1 MADWTRRFDAAY
13 RFMRVS
19 RVTGYETE
27 RLAGFER
34 GGTIERNLDTEAKE
48 SGSVGYVGA
57 LDLGPDLLRVWLDA
71 TFPDGSTKNVPLGTF
86 LASTTSRDYDG
97 MASTSTVTL
106 AGRLGELSAT
116 QFAHPFYLPAGTN
129 LVAYATRIAES
140 CGLSVEADSS
150 DYVSTEPLYYGI
162 QSGDQQASS
171 QSQTKLAVIN
181 DLLDRAGFDSA
192 RTDPYGTVLM
202 RRSQGVADRAP
213 SWDFVEGRNA
223 RFLRDVTDERDT
235 TGVANVVYAVYTGA
249 ATEGGEQVTTIGVAT
264 DDDPASPWSTASL
277 GREIVARYDY
287 QEYATQTQ
295 ADAKAAEMLASTRS
309 VLRKVT
315 LSHVYAPATIGD
327 AVRVD
332 YRSAGITETLS
343 VRTQRITLGD
353 GCLTETEVRSY
364 VRVA

>member
-19 RVTGYETE
+19 RATGYETE

-48 SGSVGYVGA
+48 SGSVGHVGA
-57 LDLGPDLLRVWLDA
+57 LDLGPDLVRVWLDA
-71 TFPDGSTKNVPLGTF
+71 TFPDGSTESVALGTF
-86 LASTTSRDYDG
+86 LASTTSRAYDG

-116 QFAHPFYLPAGTN
+116 QFAQPFYLPSGTD
-129 LVAYATRIAES
+129 LVAYAKQIAES
-140 CGLSVEADSS
+140 CGLAVDADSS
-150 DYVSTEPLYYGI
+150 DYLSTEALYYGI
-162 QSGDQQASS
+162 QSGDQKASS
-171 QSQTKLAVIN
+171 DSQTKLAVIN

-202 RRSQGVADRAP
+202 RRSRGVADRAP
-213 SWDFVEGRNA
+213 SWEFAEGLNA

-235 TGVANVVYAVYTGA
+235 TGVANVVYAVFTGA
-249 ATEGGEQVTTIGVAT
+249 AEEGGEQVTTIGVAT

-287 QEYATQTQ
+287 SEYATQTA
-295 ADAKAAEMLASTRS
+295 ADAKASEMLASARS

-315 LSHVYAPATIGD
+315 LSHVHAPVAIGD
-327 AVRVD
+327 AVGVD
-332 YRSAGITETLS
+332 YRSAGIASTMS

-353 GCLTETEVRSY
+353 GCLTETEARAY
-364 VRVA
+364 ERV

>member
-19 RVTGYETE
+19 RATGYETE

-34 GGTIERNLDTEAKE
+34 GGTIERNLDTETKE
-48 SGSVGYVGA
+48 SGSVGHVGA
-57 LDLGPDLLRVWLDA
+57 LDLGADLVRVWLDA
-71 TFPDGSTKNVPLGTF
+71 TFPDGSTESVALGTF
-86 LASTTSRDYDG
+86 LASTTSRAYDG
-97 MASTSTVTL
+97 MASTVDVKL
-106 AGRLGELSAT
+106 AGRLSELSAT
-116 QFAHPFYLPAGTN
+116 QFAQPFCLPSGTN
-129 LVAYATRIAES
+129 LVSYAAQIARS
-140 CGLSVEADSS
+140 CGLAVDADPS
-150 DYVSTEPLYYGI
+150 DHVSTEPLYYGI
-162 QSGDQQASS
+162 QSGEQEASS

-202 RRSQGVADRAP
+202 RRTQGVAERAP
-213 SWDFVEGRNA
+213 TWEFVEGKNA

-249 ATEGGEQVTTIGVAT
+249 AEDGGEQVTTIGTAT

-287 QEYATQTQ
+287 SEHATQQQ
-295 ADAKAAEMLASTRS
+295 ADAKAAELLASARS

-315 LSHVYAPATIGD
+315 LSHVRAPVTIGD
-327 AVRVD
+327 AARVD
-332 YRSAGITETLS
+332 YRSAGITCTMS

-353 GCLTETEVRSY
+353 GCLTETEVRAY
-364 VRVA
+364 ERV

>member
-19 RVTGYETE
+19 RATGYETE

-48 SGSVGYVGA
+48 SGSVGHVGA
-57 LDLGPDLLRVWLDA
+57 LDLGADLVRVWLDA
-71 TFPDGSTKNVPLGTF
+71 TFPDGSTESVALGTF
-86 LASTTSRDYDG
+86 LASTTSRAYDG
-97 MASTSTVTL
+97 MASTVDVKLT
-106 AGRLGELSAT
+106 GRLSELSST
-116 QFAHPFYLPAGTN
+116 QFAQPFYLPSGTN
-129 LVAYATRIAES
+129 LVSYAAQIARS
-140 CGLSVEADSS
+140 CGLAVDADPS
-150 DYVSTEPLYYGI
+150 DYVSAEALYYGI
-162 QSGDQQASS
+162 QSGEQEASS
-171 QSQTKLAVIN
+171 DSQTKLAVIN

-223 RFLRDVTDERDT
+223 RFLRSVTDKRDT

-249 ATEGGEQVTTIGVAT
+249 AEEGGEQVTTIGVAT
-264 DDDPASPWSTASL
+264 DDDPSSPWSTASL

-287 QEYATQTQ
+287 GEYATQTA
-295 ADAKAAEMLASTRS
+295 ADAKAAELLASTRS

-315 LSHVYAPATIGD
+315 MSHVYAPVTIGD

-332 YRSAGITETLS
+332 YRSAGITNTLS
-343 VRTQRITLGD
+343 VRTQRLTLGD
-353 GCLTETEVRSY
+353 GCLTETEARAY
-364 VRVA
+364 ERV

>member
-19 RVTGYETE
+19 RATGFETE
-27 RLAGFER
+27 RLPGFER

-48 SGSVGYVGA
+48 SGSVGHVGA
-57 LDLGPDLLRVWLDA
+57 LDIGPDLVRVWLDA
-71 TFPDGSTKNVPLGTF
+71 TFPDGSTESVALGTF

-106 AGRLGELSAT
+106 TGRLGELSAT
-116 QFAHPFYLPAGTN
+116 QFAQPFYLPSGTD
-129 LVAYATRIAES
+129 LVAYAKQIAES
-140 CGLSVEADSS
+140 CGLAVDADSS

-162 QSGDQQASS
+162 QSGEQEASS

-202 RRSQGVADRAP
+202 RRSRGVADRAP
-213 SWDFVEGRNA
+213 SWGFVEGLNA

-235 TGVANVVYAVYTGA
+235 TGVANVVYAVFTGA

-287 QEYATQTQ
+287 SEYATQQQ
-295 ADAKAAEMLASTRS
+295 ADAKAAEMLASARS

-315 LSHVYAPATIGD
+315 LSHVHAPVTIGD
-327 AVRVD
+327 AVGVD
-332 YRSAGITETLS
+332 YRSAGIASTMS

-353 GCLTETEVRSY
+353 GCLTETEARAY
-364 VRVA
+364 ERV

>member
-19 RVTGYETE
+19 RATGYETE

-48 SGSVGYVGA
+48 SGSVGHVGT
-57 LDLGPDLLRVWLDA
+57 LDLGADLLRVWLDA
-71 TFPDGSTKNVPLGTF
+71 TFPDGSTESVALGTF
-86 LASTTSRDYDG
+86 LASATSRAYDG
-97 MASTSTVTL
+97 MASTVTVKL
-106 AGRLGELSAT
+106 AGRLSELAAT
-116 QFAHPFYLPAGTN
+116 QFAQPFYLPAGTN
-129 LVAYATRIAES
+129 LVSYAAQIARS
-140 CGLSVEADSS
+140 CGLAVDADPS
-150 DYVSTEPLYYGI
+150 DYVSTEALYYGI
-162 QSGDQQASS
+162 QSGEQKAST
-171 QSQTKLAVIN
+171 QSQTKLAVVN

-223 RFLRDVTDERDT
+223 RFLRSVTDERDT

-249 ATEGGEQVTTIGVAT
+249 AEEGGEQSTTIGVAT

-287 QEYATQTQ
+287 SEYATQTQ
-295 ADAKAAEMLASTRS
+295 ADAKAAELLASTRS
-309 VLRKVT
+309 VLRKVS
-315 LSHVYAPATIGD
+315 LSHVYAPTTIGD

-332 YRSAGITETLS
+332 YRSAGITNTVS

-353 GCLTETEVRSY
+353 GCLTETEARAY
-364 VRVA
+364 ERA

>member
-1 MADWTRRFDAAY
+1 MADWTSRFDAAY

-19 RVTGYETE
+19 RATGYETE

-34 GGTIERNLDTEAKE
+34 GGTIERNLDTETKE
-48 SGSVGYVGA
+48 SGSVGHVGA
-57 LDLGPDLLRVWLDA
+57 LDLGPDLVRVWLDA
-71 TFPDGSTKNVPLGTF
+71 TFPDGSTESVALGTF

-106 AGRLGELSAT
+106 TGRLGELPAT
-116 QFAHPFYLPAGTN
+116 QFAQPFYLLAGTN
-129 LVAYATRIAES
+129 LVAYAKQIAES

-150 DYVSTEPLYYGI
+150 DYVSTEALYYGI
-162 QSGDQQASS
+162 QSGEQEASS
-171 QSQTKLAVIN
+171 QSQTKLSVIN

-213 SWDFVEGRNA
+213 SWDFAEGRNA

-309 VLRKVT
+309 VQRKVA
-315 LSHVYAPATIGD
+315 LSHVYAPTTIGD

-332 YRSAGITETLS
+332 YRSAGITNTMA

-353 GCLTETEVRSY
+353 GCLTETEARAY
-364 VRVA
+364 ERV

>member
-19 RVTGYETE
+19 RATGYETE

-34 GGTIERNLDTEAKE
+34 GGTIERNLDTDTKE
-48 SGSVGYVGA
+48 SGSVGHVGA

-71 TFPDGSTKNVPLGTF
+71 TFPDGSTESVALGTF

-97 MASTSTVTL
+97 MALTSTVTL
-106 AGRLGELSAT
+106 TGRLIELSAT
-116 QFAHPFYLPAGTN
+116 QFAQPFYLPAGTN
-129 LVAYATRIAES
+129 LVSYAKQIAES
-140 CGLSVEADSS
+140 CGLAVEADSS
-150 DYVSTEPLYYGI
+150 DYASTEALYYGI
-162 QSGDQQASS
+162 QSGDQKASS
-171 QSQTKLAVIN
+171 QSQTKLAVVN

-202 RRSQGVADRAP
+202 RRSHGVADRAP

-223 RFLRDVTDERDT
+223 RFLRSVTDERDT
-235 TGVANVVYAVYTGA
+235 TGVANIVYAVYTGA

-287 QEYATQTQ
+287 QEYATQAQ

-309 VLRKVT
+309 VQRKVR
-315 LSHVYAPATIGD
+315 LSHIYAPATIGD
-327 AVRVD
+327 AVSVD
-332 YRSAGITETLS
+332 YRSAGITETMA

-353 GCLTETEVRSY
+353 GCLTETEARAY
-364 VRVA
+364 ERV

>member
-19 RVTGYETE
+19 RATGYETE

-34 GGTIERNLDTEAKE
+34 GGTIERNLDTDTKE
-48 SGSVGYVGA
+48 SGSVGHVGA
-57 LDLGPDLLRVWLDA
+57 LDLGADLVRVWLDA
-71 TFPDGSTKNVPLGTF
+71 TFPDGSTESVALGTF

-106 AGRLGELSAT
+106 TGRLGELSAT
-116 QFAHPFYLPAGTN
+116 QFAQPFYLPAGTN
-129 LVAYATRIAES
+129 LVSYAAQVARS
-140 CGLSVEADSS
+140 CGLSVDADHS

-162 QSGDQQASS
+162 QSGDQKASS
-171 QSQTKLAVIN
+171 QSQTKLAVVN

-213 SWDFVEGRNA
+213 SWSFVEGRNA
-223 RFLRDVTDERDT
+223 RFLRSVTDERDT

-264 DDDPASPWSTASL
+264 DDDPASPWSAASL

-287 QEYATQTQ
+287 QEYATRAQ

-309 VLRKVT
+309 VQRKVA
-315 LSHVYAPATIGD
+315 LSHVYAPTTIGD

-332 YRSAGITETLS
+332 YRSAGITNTMA

-353 GCLTETEVRSY
+353 GCLTETEARAY
-364 VRVA
+364 ERV